1 MWVIQA
7 IRGRDEPDLHGQAY
21 IAASASE
28 GECSPDF
35 AALNPGCRM
44 RGPRDA
50 KVLATLPIL
59 TKPFLTAPFLWA
71 AQGAASARQAI
82 ERSLQVVAD
91 AFAWAA
97 GVVAAVWAWTSDQIV
112 KMTQAP
118 WETWPLWKQLL
129 LLAVAAFVI
138 YALFLAVRQ
147 LWWAAL
153 NVLSALASFIGTLIV
168 TLPTILLAGAIALG
182 GLWLI
187 NNFHDLSSL
196 HEIMGDKK

>member
-1 MWVIQA
+1 M
-7 IRGRDEPDLHGQAY
+7 
-21 IAASASE
+21 
-28 GECSPDF
+28 
-35 AALNPGCRM
+35 
-44 RGPRDA
+44 
-50 KVLATLPIL
+50 

-82 ERSLQVVAD
+82 EQSMQVVAD
-91 AFAWAA
+91 ALAWAA